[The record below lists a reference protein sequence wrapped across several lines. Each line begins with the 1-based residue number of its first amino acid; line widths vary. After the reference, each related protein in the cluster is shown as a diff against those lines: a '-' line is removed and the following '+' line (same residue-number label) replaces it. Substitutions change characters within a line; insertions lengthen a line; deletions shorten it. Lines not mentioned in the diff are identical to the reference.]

1 MSVRQL
7 SGLDATFLHIETP
20 QMPMHVGAVHLLELP
35 AGFKGR
41 FVKELRKHMA
51 ARLPAAPALRRRL
64 WWMPLN
70 LANPAW
76 VDAEPDMERHVV
88 EIKLDKE
95 AARGRDALSL
105 MEEQVGRLHPVLLDR
120 NLPLWKFHVVEGLP
134 PTVNGLKQVGIY
146 SQLHHAAVDG
156 QAAVAL
162 ANVLLDVTPQP
173 RELEIRPSKR
183 TKTFKLNMTEALR
196 GALAREAQQVARI
209 VRELPNTVNTL
220 AGAAKLIVGRSS
232 LGAKE
237 GAQASPSNITL
248 APATVLNASVTD
260 GRAFAA
266 LSLPLS
272 ELKWLARAHG
282 ATLNDIVLM
291 LCSTALRR
299 HLGKRHLL
307 PRKSLVAAVPIT
319 LREAGDT
326 RSDNQA
332 SMSLISLGTHL
343 SDTGKRLQHI
353 IAASQAMKAV
363 MGSVKSILPTDF
375 PSLGVPWLM
384 EAAANLYGKAKVAER
399 IPQVANVVISNVP
412 GPQVPLYM
420 AGARMLTN
428 YPTSIVVHGIA
439 LNITVQSFDRSMD
452 FGLMADAKAL
462 PDVKELA
469 AALAVALDDV
479 RALPLPHEA
488 AAEEAGTAVERVSQ
502 AARNWRGKV
511 GGMVGDVVGGVVN
524 SAVQGVVKGVT
535 DTVTRRATR
544 RPKAMASAAEAAQAV
559 TAAVGDA
566 VDKVLKAPAKRVAAG
581 TRRSG
586 VAQAG
591 KTQRK
596 R

>member
-35 AGFKGR
+35 AGYKGR
-41 FVKELRKHMA
+41 FVRDLRKHIG

-76 VDAEPDMERHVV
+76 VDAEPDLDKHIV
-88 EIKLDKE
+88 EIKLPKE
-95 AARGRDALSL
+95 ATRGRDALSL
-105 MEEQVGRLHPVLLDR
+105 MEEQVGRLHPILLDR

-134 PTVNGLKQVGIY
+134 PSANGLKQVGIY

-162 ANVLLDVTPQP
+162 ANVLLDVTPHP

-183 TKTFKLNMTEALR
+183 VKTFKLNMTEALR

-209 VRELPNTVNTL
+209 VRELPSTVGTL
-220 AGAAKLIVGRSS
+220 AGAAKLIVRRNAET
-232 LGAKE
+232 GAE
-237 GAQASPSNITL
+237 DSPSNITL
-248 APATVLNASVTD
+248 APATVLNASVTE

-266 LSLPLS
+266 VSLPLS

-282 ATLNDIVLM
+282 ATLNDMVLM

-299 HLGKRHLL
+299 YLGKRHLL

-326 RSDNQA
+326 KSDNQA

-353 IAASQAMKAV
+353 VAASLAMKAM

-384 EAAANLYGKAKVAER
+384 EAAANLYGKARVAER

-469 AALAVALDDV
+469 AALAVAMDDV
-479 RALPLPHEA
+479 RALPLAHELQPDVSA
-488 AAEEAGTAVERVSQ
+488 TSAAVERVSQ
-502 AARNWRGKV
+502 AARSWRGKV
-511 GGMVGDVVGGVVN
+511 GTMVDGVVDGMVDGVVEGVMK
-524 SAVQGVVKGVT
+524 SAVQGVVKGVKR
-535 DTVTRRATR
+535 TVKRSTVPAET
-544 RPKAMASAAEAAQAV
+544 PK
-559 TAAVGDA
+559 
-566 VDKVLKAPAKRVAAG
+566 
-581 TRRSG
+581 SG
-586 VAQAG
+586 GKPAG
-591 KTQRK
+591 KTPRK